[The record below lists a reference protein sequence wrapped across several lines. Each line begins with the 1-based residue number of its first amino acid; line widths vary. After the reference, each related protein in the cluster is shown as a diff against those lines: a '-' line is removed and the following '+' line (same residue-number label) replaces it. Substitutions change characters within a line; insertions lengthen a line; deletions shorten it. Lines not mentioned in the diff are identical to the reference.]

1 MKAVTDFFWAAE
13 ADMGTSSAEDASSDM
28 LWRCQI
34 HGRLFCQN
42 ALIAIDGGLAAW
54 DAELH
59 GVVHES
65 GPTAFDLVGGI

>member
-42 ALIAIDGGLAAW
+42 ALIAID
-54 DAELH
+54 
-59 GVVHES
+59 
-65 GPTAFDLVGGI
+65 